1 MIDIYELTQK
11 TSGIS
16 LLYVEDN
23 DMVREDTKTIL
34 DMFFT
39 NIDIAINGAEGLEY
53 CKNGSYDLIITDIRM
68 PIMDGISMIK
78 KIREFDQNISIV
90 IISAYDE
97 DYNSDSM
104 NYLNI
109 DSYITKPFL
118 VDNLINTLD
127 KISSVIE

>member
-1 MIDIYELTQK
+1 MIDIYELTKK

-39 NIDIAINGAEGLEY
+39 NIDIATDGAEGLEY
-53 CKNGSYDLIITDIRM
+53 CQKNSYDLLITDIRM

-78 KIREFDQNISIV
+78 KIREFDQNIYII

-97 DYNSDSM
+97 EYKGDSIKF
-104 NYLNI
+104 LNI

-118 VDNLINTLD
+118 VDNLIDTLD
-127 KISSVIE
+127 KISSDLK